1 MGSSVEGSKNPT
13 TQTNALKFV
22 EEVVAKVMQAYKL
35 VVELFQIM
43 AIMSLNMGNLTLEMN
58 ILNNKLATGEK
69 EKAIIQEELDKEKNF
84 QKGYKHNAE
93 IWRKNRAEIEH
104 KVKMI
109 SKKLQNENVKLKSST
124 TWFKSQDE
132 EL

>member
-1 MGSSVEGSKNPT
+1 MASRLLQNMGSSVEGSKNPT

-35 VVELFQIM
+35 VAELFQIM

-69 EKAIIQEELDKEKNF
+69 EKAII
-84 QKGYKHNAE
+84 
-93 IWRKNRAEIEH
+93 
-104 KVKMI
+104 
-109 SKKLQNENVKLKSST
+109 
-124 TWFKSQDE
+124 
-132 EL
+132 